1 MTLCFPDEIDEHGT
15 FVEIGDIADGAV
27 PRDEY
32 IDEMLA
38 LSLSQI
44 EETVQPGLAS
54 SFDLFRVSTIE
65 FAEEILTAS
74 ALESAEDV
82 IAFDDL
88 FDSHVGIIEGASD
101 FVDPPFSF
109 DVLSGF
115 VSRSDIVFDVS
126 SMDLSTFEY
135 LPVSCDIDLSA
146 PSSPTS

>member
-1 MTLCFPDEIDEHGT
+1 MMYFLDSGSFP
-15 FVEIGDIADGAV
+15 
-27 PRDEY
+27 PRST
-32 IDEMLA
+32 IVIWRGCA
-38 LSLSQI
+38 GRGR
-44 EETVQPGLAS
+44 GLAS

-101 FVDPPFSF
+101 FVDPLLSF

-115 VSRSDIVFDVS
+115 VSRFDIVSDVS
-126 SMDLSTFEY
+126 SMDLSIF
-135 LPVSCDIDLSA
+135 
-146 PSSPTS
+146 